1 MRPEE
6 RVCSCPLTLS
16 NHVYLCRGRALHK
29 VRQQRFVERQPV
41 AVAVGQH
48 ARLEAHA
55 NVVAPRH
62 ERGARRRARAL
73 HVKGREAH
81 AGGGERVDV
90 RRCDERAGQAQV
102 RAAKVVDN
110 DEDDVL
116 WRASGG
122 RGGGG
127 GRNGRLKKQREQRKR
142 TAHHLCF
149 CLRVPPAFSRP
160 GRRPCRKAPPGR
172 LKRARRRAPES
183 GLKRTGAVR

>member
-127 GRNGRLKKQREQRKR
+127 GGGGGGGRNGRLKKQREQRKR

-149 CLRVPPAFSRP
+149 CLRVPPCLFEARA
-160 GRRPCRKAPPGR
+160 AP
-172 LKRARRRAPES
+172 LQK
-183 GLKRTGAVR
+183 GASWGG